1 MGTHSDRKKVLEK
14 ILTLCKANPTTTKV
28 LASLLNMNYNTLRS
42 KYVYHLL
49 EKDKL
54 KRFKGKYT
62 TK

>member
-1 MGTHSDRKKVLEK
+1 MGAHSDRKKVLEK
-14 ILTLCKANPTTTKV
+14 ILILCKDNPKTTKV

-42 KYVYHLL
+42 KYVYYLL